1 MNFWANLIFSGNV
14 FCLFGAPDIVESIFT
29 YKRDVFISLNISPN
43 PSPCTIWS
51 VSPWSICYL
60 LKITLIDPQGRGNI
74 FLSSKASAFKL
85 DWSVSKHRTM
95 CDVRSI
101 LFYSRRLDW
110 LLLHLWRFLP
120 ISTVS
125 GSCVLGQVI
134 CLQLFDRS
142 VLPSIYWWLPK
153 AYLDLSCT
161 LEARASLVPQLVKNP
176 PAMQE
181 TWVAPLGWED
191 PLEKGTPTH
200 SSILAWSVPWTV

>member
-1 MNFWANLIFSGNV
+1 
-14 FCLFGAPDIVESIFT
+14 
-29 YKRDVFISLNISPN
+29 
-43 PSPCTIWS
+43 
-51 VSPWSICYL
+51 
-60 LKITLIDPQGRGNI
+60 
-74 FLSSKASAFKL
+74 
-85 DWSVSKHRTM
+85 M

-101 LFYSRRLDW
+101 LFYPRRLDW

-181 TWVAPLGWED
+181 TWVVGRSSAEGNAYPLQYSGLKCSMDCIAHSVAKSRNWAAFTFTFGGKIKATLSTPSPMADLFPQHRLGCLLSGLWRGSVTNSSSCSASIYLAPVCLLTD
-191 PLEKGTPTH
+191 IAYVKVLHTKFMCKQM
-200 SSILAWSVPWTV
+200 